1 MIYCPPMPEK
11 TIRIVMSDRCFR
23 FKPDAI
29 PGHAP
34 AAPGVY
40 EFVTFDEQQK
50 PQVLYVGLAA
60 SSIQQQLVEHMM
72 NKRKPTS
79 DELFGKNPNVY
90 FDYVA
95 RASAQAPEDLKGIA
109 AALVEKHKPPFN
121 TEPVSAKPVPIE
133 EVEIL

>member
-1 MIYCPPMPEK
+1 
-11 TIRIVMSDRCFR
+11 MSDRCFR

-40 EFVTFDEQQK
+40 EFVTFDEQKQAK
-50 PQVLYVGLAA
+50 VLYVGLATTTV
-60 SSIQQQLVEHMM
+60 QGYLVEHMM
-72 NKRKPTS
+72 GTRKPTA
-79 DELFGKNPNVY
+79 DELFAKTKDVY

-95 RASAQAPEDLKGIA
+95 KASSKSPEDFKGIA
-109 AALVEKHKPPFN
+109 AALMEKHKPPFN
-121 TEPVSAKPVPIE
+121 TDPAPAEPAAIE

>member
-1 MIYCPPMPEK
+1 MPDH

-40 EFVTFDEQQK
+40 EFVTFDEKQQAK
-50 PQVLYVGLAA
+50 VLYVGLATTT
-60 SSIQQQLVEHMM
+60 IQGCLVEHMM
-72 NKRKPTS
+72 GTRKPTA
-79 DELFGKNPNVY
+79 DDLFGKHQNVY

-95 RASAQAPEDLKGIA
+95 KASAKSPDDFKGIA
-109 AALVEKHKPPFN
+109 SALMEKHKPPFN
-121 TEPVSAKPVPIE
+121 TEPAPGKPAAIE